1 MLSRY
6 AIAAVLAGSAF
17 VAPSARAQ
25 GCDGTTTCTATNTSS
40 LTIGPL
46 VNLTMS
52 SATTTLTPP
61 TKADF
66 VAGYVA
72 NAGPTFVVQSN
83 EAWTLSIKAAASNGT
98 NWTYTGTKGG
108 VRAIGSLTWS
118 SAVGGTFA
126 AMTGADIALATAA
139 AATDGTA
146 AAVFF
151 RTTYAPEY
159 SVASNRAGV
168 YTLPIEFTLS
178 AP

>member
-1 MLSRY
+1 MTLSRY

-17 VAPSARAQ
+17 VAPSALAQ
-25 GCDGTTTCTATNTSS
+25 CSGTTSCTTTNTSS
-40 LTIGPL
+40 LTLGPL
-46 VNLTMS
+46 VNLEMS
-52 SATTTLTPP
+52 AATTTLTPP
-61 TKADF
+61 VKASF
-66 VAGYVA
+66 GSYVA

-83 EAWTLSIKAAASNGT
+83 EAWTLSLKAAASNGT
-98 NWTYTGTKGG
+98 NWTYVGTKGG

-118 SAVGGTFA
+118 SAADGTFA
-126 AMTGADIALATAA
+126 AMTGADVALASAG

-151 RTTYAPEY
+151 RTTYASEY